1 MALPDLDIDLLRAF
15 VAVCDAGSFTAAADV
30 VARSQSAVSQKIRRL
45 EDLVEQPLFERTS
58 RAVIL
63 TTAGAELL
71 TGARRLLE
79 LNDDLVRS
87 LRSPQATGRLRIGIC
102 EDFVPSQLA
111 RLLARFRRMHPAV
124 HLEINT
130 SLTHNLL
137 LEFDAGRVDLV
148 VAMAQRHGR
157 GRVIWREPMVWF
169 AASDFRLDLS
179 QPVPLVLL
187 APPCTYRDLIFATLD
202 AVAQPWF
209 TACTV
214 SSLAGVQSAVAGGLG
229 ISLLGQS
236 FIQQGLQ
243 TLTMPE
249 QWPRLPM
256 TEVVLIE
263 NENAE
268 RGAAAALVS
277 FLLESLRAPVGPV

>member
-1 MALPDLDIDLLRAF
+1 MAQPDLDIDLLRAF

-45 EDLVEQPLFERTS
+45 EDLVGQPLLERS
-58 RAVIL
+58 GRAVAL

-71 TGARRLLE
+71 AGARRLLD
-79 LNDDLVRS
+79 LNDDVVRS
-87 LRSPQATGRLRIGIC
+87 LRAPQPSGLLRIGIC
-102 EDFVPSQLA
+102 EDFVPWQLP
-111 RLLARFRRMHPAV
+111 RLLARFRRMHPAIN
-124 HLEINT
+124 LEINT

-137 LEFDAGRVDLV
+137 IEFDAGHLDLV

-179 QPVPLVLL
+179 QPLPLVLL
-187 APPCTYRDLIFATLD
+187 APPCTYRDLMFTTLD
-202 AVAQPWF
+202 AIAQPWT
-209 TACTV
+209 TACTA

-229 ISLLGQS
+229 VSLLGQS
-236 FIQQGLQ
+236 FIQDGLQ
-243 TLTMPE
+243 ILNLPE

-256 TEVVLIE
+256 TEVVVIE
-263 NENAE
+263 NENAD
-268 RGAAAALVS
+268 RGVATALIS
-277 FLLESLRAPVGPV
+277 FLLESLLPATVPV

>member
-1 MALPDLDIDLLRAF
+1 MAQPDLDIDLLRAF

-45 EDLVEQPLFERTS
+45 EDLVGQPLLERS
-58 RAVIL
+58 GRAVAL

-71 TGARRLLE
+71 AGARRLLD
-79 LNDDLVRS
+79 LNDDVVRS
-87 LRSPQATGRLRIGIC
+87 LRAPQPSGLLRIGIC
-102 EDFVPSQLA
+102 EDFVPWQIP
-111 RLLARFRRMHPAV
+111 RLLARFRRMHPAIN
-124 HLEINT
+124 LEINT

-137 LEFDAGRVDLV
+137 IEFDAGHLDLV

-179 QPVPLVLL
+179 QPLPLVLL
-187 APPCTYRDLIFATLD
+187 APPCTYRDLMFTTLD
-202 AVAQPWF
+202 AIAQPWT
-209 TACTV
+209 TACTA

-229 ISLLGQS
+229 VSLLGQS
-236 FIQQGLQ
+236 FIQDGLQ
-243 TLTMPE
+243 ILNLPE

-256 TEVVLIE
+256 TEVVVIE
-263 NENAE
+263 NENAD
-268 RGAAAALVS
+268 RGVATALIS
-277 FLLESLRAPVGPV
+277 FLLESLLPATVPV